1 MHDSGASRREA
12 RTCVWKRVFGI
23 DRHGERGKAR
33 RFRSRPLQHHGA
45 AHPSTKARTV
55 FAAGMAL
62 TFIDRS
68 NRGAGFA
75 KDPKPELLNKLN
87 HSLRP
92 MIMRRQACNGCT
104 AAITSPRKEIDGV
117 H

>member
-1 MHDSGASRREA
+1 LELTVMASAESRADFGPVHSNITALRILRR
-12 RTCVWKRVFGI
+12 R
-23 DRHGERGKAR
+23 
-33 RFRSRPLQHHGA
+33 L
-45 AHPSTKARTV
+45 RTV

-92 MIMRRQACNGCT
+92 MIVRRQAGNGCT
-104 AAITSPRKEIDGV
+104 AAITSPRKEIDSL